1 MHLLDVFADLELAT
15 LARLVIFM
23 SFSMAVL

>member
-1 MHLLDVFADLELAT
+1 MHLLDVFADLKLAT
-15 LARLVIFM
+15 LARLIIFM